1 MATLFQQFT
10 NALALGCLYGLVAVG
25 YSMVYGILHL
35 INFANSSVFMFSM
48 YFAFYSVSVFYLPWY
63 FGLIAMLALTILLGV
78 CIERIAYQPLRSAPR
93 ISLTISAIGVA
104 YLLENFA
111 TVVFTAVPK
120 SFPDIP
126 FLQEVIVLGNGE
138 WRIQRLVIF
147 VVISMVVLIAALLFF
162 LEHTK
167 MGVATRAVSKDFET
181 SQLMGININAV
192 IRVTFIIGSGLTAFG
207 AFMWGLKYPQISPTV
222 GAMPGTK
229 CFIAAVVGGI
239 VNIKGAVL
247 GGIILGLVE
256 VMLVYFFPGLSGYRD
271 IFAFIILILIL
282 LFKPTGLFGAKVTD
296 KA

>member
-1 MATLFQQFT
+1 MAALFQQFT

-25 YSMVYGILHL
+25 YSMVYGILQL

-48 YFAFYSVSVFYLPWY
+48 YFAFYSVAVFHLPWY
-63 FGLIAMLALTILLGV
+63 GALAAMLLLTVLLGIV
-78 CIERIAYQPLRSAPR
+78 IEGAAYRPLRSAPK

-111 TVVFTAVPK
+111 TVAFTAIPK
-120 SFPDIP
+120 SFPEVP
-126 FLQEVIVLGNGE
+126 FLQEMIVLGNGE

-147 VVISMVVLIAALLFF
+147 AVVSMVVLIAALLFF

-167 MGVATRAVSKDFET
+167 LGIATRAVSRDFET

-192 IRVTFIIGSGLTAFG
+192 IRVTFMIGSGLTAFG
-207 AFMWGLKYPQISPTV
+207 AFLWGLKYPQISPTV
-222 GAMPGTK
+222 GSMPGTK

-239 VNIKGAVL
+239 GNIRGAVL

-256 VMLVYFFPGLSGYRD
+256 IMLVYFFPGLSGYRD
-271 IFAFIILILIL
+271 IFAFVILILIL
-282 LFKPTGLFGAKVTD
+282 LFKPTGLFGARATD

>member
-1 MATLFQQFT
+1 MSTLFQQFT

-25 YSMVYGILHL
+25 YSMVYGILQL

-48 YFAFYSVSVFYLPWY
+48 YFAFYSISVFYLPWY
-63 FGLIAMLALTILLGV
+63 FGLAAALLLTVLLGI
-78 CIERIAYQPLRSAPR
+78 CIERIAYQPLRAAPK
-93 ISLTISAIGVA
+93 ISLTISAIGVS

-111 TVVFTAVPK
+111 TVVFTAIPK
-120 SFPDIP
+120 SFPEVPI
-126 FLQEVIVLGNGE
+126 LQKMLVLGDGK
-138 WRIQRLVIF
+138 WRIQTLVIF
-147 VVISMVVLIAALLFF
+147 AIVSMIILIAALLFF

-167 MGVATRAVSKDFET
+167 LGIAIRAVSKDFET

-192 IRVTFIIGSGLTAFG
+192 IRTTFIIGSALTAFG

-239 VNIKGAVL
+239 GNIRGAVF
-247 GGIILGLVE
+247 GGIILGIVE
-256 VMLVYFFPGLSGYRD
+256 IMLVYFFPGLSGYRD

-282 LFKPTGLFGAKVTD
+282 LFKPTGLFVAKATD

>member
-167 MGVATRAVSKDFET
+167 MGVATRAVSKILRQASSWAST
-181 SQLMGININAV
+181 SMLSYA
-192 IRVTFIIGSGLTAFG
+192 SHL
-207 AFMWGLKYPQISPTV
+207 S
-222 GAMPGTK
+222 
-229 CFIAAVVGGI
+229 
-239 VNIKGAVL
+239 
-247 GGIILGLVE
+247 LVP
-256 VMLVYFFPGLSGYRD
+256 V
-271 IFAFIILILIL
+271 
-282 LFKPTGLFGAKVTD
+282 
-296 KA
+296 